1 MRCPSSVAGVSLVP
15 TPATDG
21 RRRRATGLLRYDA
34 LVRERLNHT
43 TGTFLRR
50 SLLVAALL
58 TTATLIGTLGFHFV
72 EGWPLFDAFYMALI
86 TLTTVGYGEVH
97 PLSFQGRLFASFL
110 MLVGVT
116 TVFVSFAILGDTL
129 LRLELADY
137 FGGRRRTRMLQDIS
151 GHYIV
156 CGAGRV
162 GRSVVLE
169 LLRGGMQV
177 VLIDNNPERA
187 RWGETLGVLT
197 LTADASKDETLRQA
211 RIDTAAGL
219 VAAISSDAENVYVT
233 LSAKVLN
240 PSLHVAARASDE
252 QAEEKLRRAGA
263 STVLTPYTYI
273 GHRLAQ
279 SLLRPHVV
287 NFLDVA
293 SAFGKTDLDLE
304 IEQVPVAPGSFLSSR
319 TLEEA
324 HLGRSYGVIVLAVRR
339 QSGMM
344 QFNPQA
350 EVRLEAGDVLIAMG
364 ERQKLKQLENELRP

>member
-1 MRCPSSVAGVSLVP
+1 MQPVFADLDRTAGTLRWRLLVIAGV
-15 TPATDG
+15 
-21 RRRRATGLLRYDA
+21 LLLD
-34 LVRERLNHT
+34 V
-43 TGTFLRR
+43 
-50 SLLVAALL
+50 V
-58 TTATLIGTLGFHFV
+58 IGTLGFSLV
-72 EGWPLFDAFYMALI
+72 EGWPLFDAFYMALM

-97 PLSFQGRLFASFL
+97 PLSFSGRVFASFL
-110 MLVGVT
+110 MLVGVA
-116 TVFVSFAILGDTL
+116 TVLVSFTILGDTL

-137 FGGRRRTRMLQDIS
+137 FGHRRRNRMLQHIA

-169 LLRGGMQV
+169 LLRGGAQV
-177 VLIDNNPERA
+177 ILIDNDPA
-187 RWGETLGVLT
+187 RVKWAEPLGILT

-219 VAAISSDAENVYVT
+219 VSAIASDAENVYVT

-240 PSLHVAARASDE
+240 PALQVAVRASDE
-252 QAEEKLRRAGA
+252 QAEMKLHRAGA
-263 STVLTPYTYI
+263 TTVLTPYTFI

-287 NFLDVA
+287 SFLDVA
-293 SAFGKTDLDLE
+293 STFGKTDLDLE
-304 IEQVPVAPGSFLSSR
+304 IEQLRIAPGSVLSSR

-324 HLGRSYGVIVLAVRR
+324 RLGRTYGVIVLAVRR
-339 QSGMM
+339 ESGTM

-350 EVRLEAGDVLIAMG
+350 DVRLEAGDVLIAMG
-364 ERQKLKQLENELRP
+364 ERQKLKQLETALSA

>member
-1 MRCPSSVAGVSLVP
+1 VRCPSSVAGVSLVP